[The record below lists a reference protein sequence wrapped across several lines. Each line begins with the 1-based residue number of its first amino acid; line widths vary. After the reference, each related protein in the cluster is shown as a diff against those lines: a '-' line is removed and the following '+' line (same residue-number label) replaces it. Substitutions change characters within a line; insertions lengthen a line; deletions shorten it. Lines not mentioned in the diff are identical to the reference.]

1 MYCQNSLEITRVILM
16 DMYEKR
22 KLAEKRKSE
31 SKKKGRPKKEVIKE
45 ETTE

>member
-1 MYCQNSLEITRVILM
+1 M

-31 SKKKGRPKKEVIKE
+31 SKKKGRPKKEVVKE